1 MEKFSMARIVVIQG
15 RYLKRLRPYL
25 AASVL
30 LFGLGSLIGTATI
43 FYFPGI
49 ADQLAASL
57 GSFVKIFRGL
67 PPLQL
72 AGAIFFNNA
81 IKTLLVI
88 ALGILFGAITVLFL
102 IVNGAALGIVFYL
115 SIQSR
120 GLWPSLLVLLPHG
133 ILELPAVLL
142 GTSIGLMLGRH
153 SANRLLG
160 KAQTSLGTEL
170 AQALNFFLAVIIPLL
185 LLAALVEAF
194 VTPALAGL

>member
-1 MEKFSMARIVVIQG
+1 MQKFSMPRVVGQE
-15 RYLKRLRPYL
+15 RYLKRLGTYV
-25 AASVL
+25 AASVI
-30 LFGLGSLIGTATI
+30 LFGVGAWLGVTTI
-43 FYFPGI
+43 FYFPEI
-49 ADQLAASL
+49 ANHLQASL
-57 GSFVKIFRGL
+57 VGFVKIFRGL

-72 AGAIFFNNA
+72 AGAIFFNNV

-88 ALGILFGAITVLFL
+88 VLGTLFGAITVLFL
-102 IVNGAALGIVFYL
+102 VVNGAALGIVFYL

-133 ILELPAVLL
+133 VLELPAVLL
-142 GTSIGLMLGRH
+142 GASIGLMLGRH
-153 SANRLLG
+153 SLNRLLG